1 MKGVPL
7 HQIER
12 ERYHPRCGSVVNC
25 EVIGA
30 TQDHVFDDERSPL
43 RALKPLRSD
52 LLVRKPRLRG
62 KQLRA
67 RRPGSVA
74 LACGAVIVHLL
85 AHFLHLIPHE
95 FASQL
100 VTAARAAA
108 VSYYMC
114 VVVIDEIPL

>member
-1 MKGVPL
+1 MKGRAVTSDR
-7 HQIER
+7 ER

-62 KQLRA
+62 KQLEQRVPRLELVCKCELA
-67 RRPGSVA
+67 YSTVA
-74 LACGAVIVHLL
+74 
-85 AHFLHLIPHE
+85 
-95 FASQL
+95 
-100 VTAARAAA
+100 
-108 VSYYMC
+108 
-114 VVVIDEIPL
+114 D